1 MVVGFTLLYAVGGE
15 AFLSLLTSDNRV
27 VEAAGDYFWW
37 ALAVP
42 LAGVGAFVLDGV
54 FIGITDSRSMLLS
67 AVVGAFLFFG
77 LYALLNPVLGNH
89 ALWLSFI
96 IYLGLRSLTLGVIFR
111 HKLHNA
117 L

>member
-1 MVVGFTLLYAVGGE
+1 
-15 AFLSLLTSDNRV
+15 
-27 VEAAGDYFWW
+27 
-37 ALAVP
+37 
-42 LAGVGAFVLDGV
+42 
-54 FIGITDSRSMLLS
+54 MLLS
-67 AVVGAFLFFG
+67 AVVGALLFFG
-77 LYALLNPVLGNH
+77 LYALLSPVLGNH

>member
-1 MVVGFTLLYAVGGE
+1 M
-15 AFLSLLTSDNRV
+15 
-27 VEAAGDYFWW
+27 
-37 ALAVP
+37 P

-67 AVVGAFLFFG
+67 AVVGALLFFG
-77 LYALLNPVLGNH
+77 LYALLGPVLGNH